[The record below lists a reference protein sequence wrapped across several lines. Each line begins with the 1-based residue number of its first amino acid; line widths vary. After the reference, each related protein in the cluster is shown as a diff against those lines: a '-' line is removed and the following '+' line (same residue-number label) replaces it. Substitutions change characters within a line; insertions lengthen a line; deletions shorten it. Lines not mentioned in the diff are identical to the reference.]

1 MKERMQQENSDSD
14 DDMPEGYKDVELFQV
29 NCALGHEEEVVG
41 WILNKKR
48 YSIKYPKLYTCEII
62 SAMAI
67 HKRFPGLMFL
77 EGETLQS
84 V

>member
-1 MKERMQQENSDSD
+1 
-14 DDMPEGYKDVELFQV
+14 MPEGRKDVELFQI
-29 NCALGHEEEVVG
+29 NCSIGQEEEVVG

-48 YSIKYPKLYTCEII
+48 YSIQFPKLYNCEII

-67 HKRFPGLMFL
+67 HKKFPGLVFL
-77 EGETLQS
+77 EGETIQA